1 MYNKAALNMFAS
13 LQLLKL
19 VLFISVASNILP
31 QHIRFKLQIYFLHTA
46 SINIFFSSSQEYICL
61 QTTSSNILF
70 SISTSTSD
78 ILAFTQHHKSIFF
91 TIFTYSKYLQYIE
104 ILIQANIESYTLDTC
119 KIRTAKRGSLY
130 SNYHATR
137 LARVIP
143 KGQMSYVSLKYFVLR
158 NNLNLSLSLRISFEE
173 SFICWCKT

>member
-70 SISTSTSD
+70 QSAHPLLIYLPSHSITNLYFSQYLH
-78 ILAFTQHHKSIFF
+78 IA
-91 TIFTYSKYLQYIE
+91 SKYLQHIK
-104 ILIQANIESYTLDTC
+104 ILKQVNIESYNLDTC
-119 KIRTAKRGSLY
+119 KVRTVKKTASSQIIMQCIWLE
-130 SNYHATR
+130 SYHKDRYELCT
-137 LARVIP
+137 IEIFCP
-143 KGQMSYVSLKYFVLR
+143 QKISI
-158 NNLNLSLSLRISFEE
+158 LSLSLIV
-173 SFICWCKT
+173 